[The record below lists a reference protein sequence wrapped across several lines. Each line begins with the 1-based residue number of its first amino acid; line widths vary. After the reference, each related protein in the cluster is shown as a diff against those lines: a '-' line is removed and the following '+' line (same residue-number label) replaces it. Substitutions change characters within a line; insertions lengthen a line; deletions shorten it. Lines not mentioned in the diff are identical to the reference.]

1 MPGSMVKERGRLLLI
16 ASFTY
21 KLIKP
26 AHQLLAGRKS
36 FQAQGLSLEMEQI
49 WLLAELS
56 SSDAA
61 MQVIFTDCLG
71 LDFSV
76 LTRENRAPA

>member
-1 MPGSMVKERGRLLLI
+1 MTKQSPSNAWIQGEGERQTIVYWLV

-21 KLIKP
+21 KPIKP

-36 FQAQGLSLEMEQI
+36 FQAQGLSLNMEQI

-61 MQVIFTDCLG
+61 MQVIFIDCLG
-71 LDFSV
+71 LDF
-76 LTRENRAPA
+76 